1 MGRKLALRLLLAAVL
16 AALLAAAAATIAFGL
31 DLDDGASRTDRASAA
46 GGGCGAATAR
56 TVAAVQTEAARRIYA
71 GELDG
76 TETRLDVARVT
87 SYQPLLDALA
97 TGETAAVRAAVH
109 ALVYKPHW
117 HIVRLRVIAR
127 GRVLADV
134 GGPHVL
140 APVRGTLRAHGH
152 ALASYVMS
160 VQDDLGYVK
169 LVTRFIGAPVDIYSH
184 GAFVMGTLSP
194 APPADAAAVSA
205 GGNRYAASALA
216 VHAFPAGP
224 LQASL
229 FVPEAPSP
237 QSCAA
242 VRLTAFGSIARHVA
256 TRLHPLSTHLRA
268 LADIVRT
275 VTGARLLVRSG
286 AQHLAGGGPARL
298 PRSGSVR
305 FEGRRWAVYSWQPL
319 PNVRAFLLAPAAGG
333 P

>member
-1 MGRKLALRLLLAAVL
+1 VL
-16 AALLAAAAATIAFGL
+16 A
-31 DLDDGASRTDRASAA
+31 RAA
-46 GGGCGAATAR
+46 GS
-56 TVAAVQTEAARRIYA
+56 VAVRVYA
-71 GELDG
+71 GELSG
-76 TETRLDVARVT
+76 SETKSDQRQVEGFT
-87 SYQPLLDALA
+87 PLLSALS
-97 TGETAAVRAAVH
+97 GGQRAAVNE
-109 ALVYKPHW
+109 AVTSLVFSHT
-117 HIVRLRVIAR
+117 HVVRLRVTR
-127 GRVLADV
+127 GSTVLADI
-134 GGPHVL
+134 GGPYIL
-140 APVRGTLRAHGH
+140 APVGGTLRFHGQTVGH
-152 ALASYVMS
+152 YVLS

-169 LVTRFIGAPVDIYSH
+169 LVTRFIGAPVDIYSR

-242 VRLTAFGSIARHVA
+242 VRLAAFGSIARHVA

-333 P
+333 R